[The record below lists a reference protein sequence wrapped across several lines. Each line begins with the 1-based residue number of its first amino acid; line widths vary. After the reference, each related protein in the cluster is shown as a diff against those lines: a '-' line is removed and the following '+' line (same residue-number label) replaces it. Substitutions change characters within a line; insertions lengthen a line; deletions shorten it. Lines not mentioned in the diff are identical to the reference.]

1 MNLVQYI
8 VQIRKYT
15 QPPQHTHCRN
25 VLVVMEK
32 SIPLM
37 IHSYIELLHT
47 KKHYSKH
54 ECVQGS
60 QSTPEL
66 DQNLRPSTSEVMV
79 LVLAIW
85 LFMLT
90 TVVVTCGNFFPLGV
104 RAVMLVEKIV
114 FKEEALTVTSRRR
127 MRSVESFWCSLM
139 SNIMILKSA
148 DIIGCFCI

>member
-1 MNLVQYI
+1 
-8 VQIRKYT
+8 
-15 QPPQHTHCRN
+15 
-25 VLVVMEK
+25 
-32 SIPLM
+32 M

-66 DQNLRPSTSEVMV
+66 DQNLRPSISEVTV

-104 RAVMLVEKIV
+104 RAVMLVEKKKKV
-114 FKEEALTVTSRRR
+114 FKEDATDSYIKKKDEV
-127 MRSVESFWCSLM
+127 
-139 SNIMILKSA
+139 
-148 DIIGCFCI
+148 G

>member
-15 QPPQHTHCRN
+15 QPPNTHCRN
-25 VLVVMEK
+25 MLVVMEK
-32 SIPLM
+32 IIPLM

-66 DQNLRPSTSEVMV
+66 DQNLRPSTSEVTV

-90 TVVVTCGNFFPLGV
+90 TVVMTRENFFPLGV
-104 RAVMLVEKIV
+104 RAVMLVEKKV
-114 FKEEALTVTSRRR
+114 FKEDATDSYIKKKDEV
-127 MRSVESFWCSLM
+127 
-139 SNIMILKSA
+139 
-148 DIIGCFCI
+148 G

>member
-1 MNLVQYI
+1 
-8 VQIRKYT
+8 
-15 QPPQHTHCRN
+15 
-25 VLVVMEK
+25 MEK

-66 DQNLRPSTSEVMV
+66 DQNLRPSTSEVTV

-90 TVVVTCGNFFPLGV
+90 TVVVTYGNFFPLGV
-104 RAVMLVEKIV
+104 RAVMLVEKKV
-114 FKEEALTVTSRRR
+114 FKEDATDSYIKKKDEVGWVVLVFINEQRYDLEIFCHNWLFLCL
-127 MRSVESFWCSLM
+127 MRLQQVQR
-139 SNIMILKSA
+139 
-148 DIIGCFCI
+148 DVQ